1 MVVHDGWV
9 VRLPS
14 SMPKGFEDPERDATL
29 GDNAAYNSLPKA
41 ARVATLC
48 YEPPVSCGVCFYTE
62 RAVVVATSKLKV
74 SSNVVHQVRAWLG
87 GVLMFIKVACVGTM
101 VCMLDDTPPRQGSHG
116 LYIRQM
122 CKASLRIFNMDDAA
136 EVLLV
141 QGAEDAEHGLE
152 ASQVVPG

>member
-9 VRLPS
+9 VRLLS

-62 RAVVVATSKLKV
+62 RAVVVATSELKV
-74 SSNVVHQVRAWLG
+74 SSNVVHQVRARLG
-87 GVLMFIKVACVGTM
+87 GVLMFVEVTCVGTM
-101 VCMLDDTPPRQGSHG
+101 VCMLDDTPPR
-116 LYIRQM
+116 
-122 CKASLRIFNMDDAA
+122 
-136 EVLLV
+136 
-141 QGAEDAEHGLE
+141 
-152 ASQVVPG
+152 